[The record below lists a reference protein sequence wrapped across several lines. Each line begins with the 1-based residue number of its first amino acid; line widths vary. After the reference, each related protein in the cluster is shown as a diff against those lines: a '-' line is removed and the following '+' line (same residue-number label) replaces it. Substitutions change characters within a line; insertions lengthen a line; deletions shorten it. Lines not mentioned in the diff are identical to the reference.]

1 MYLVG
6 AWSFFVPREAT
17 VLPTAT
23 RYFVGTA
30 AAVGRY
36 FKSEGRTFFG
46 PGASPA
52 FSGNDDAADRW

>member
-1 MYLVG
+1 MKTFVYG
-6 AWSFFVPREAT
+6 RCIEFFVPREAT

-36 FKSEGRTFFG
+36 FK
-46 PGASPA
+46 
-52 FSGNDDAADRW
+52 